1 MVIEA
6 LRASQK
12 VYLSSSRT
20 SRTMSK
26 HRCFHLKKIFFF
38 EIQGLT
44 EVKYIFFEVTN
55 FLEIFF
61 EEAEIVYDIDIDCV
75 RYVAEHY
82 HRYIWD
88 FEVLRVFLG
97 PFLGIERRK
106 WAEKSGNRQSR
117 VQKIITTKNL
127 RVLAIFQKKNLRCPT
142 KSH

>member
-26 HRCFHLKKIFFF
+26 HLFFHLKKNFFF

-44 EVKYIFFEVTN
+44 EVKYLFFEVTN

-61 EEAEIVYDIDIDCV
+61 GEAEIVYGSDIDCV
-75 RYVAEHY
+75 RYVVEHY
-82 HRYIWD
+82 HRYILD

-106 WAEKSGNRQSR
+106 WAEKSGNRQSHA
-117 VQKIITTKNL
+117 QKIITKKNL
-127 RVLAIFQKKNLRCPT
+127 RLLAIFQKKNRRCPT